1 MWISNFAI
9 DRPVVT
15 VVLMLALVVFG
26 IFAVFQLETDEF
38 PEIDAPVVAVAI
50 PYPGA
55 SPEVVEQEAITPIE
69 DAIASI
75 SGVDRITSTSLDGF
89 GQIIV
94 EFLFSKDTNE
104 AAQDVRDAI
113 SRIRGELPLELEEP
127 ILTRFDPADLPI
139 VSLTLASESRS
150 VPQLT

>member
-26 IFAVFQLETDEF
+26 LFAIGRLETDEF
-38 PEIDAPVVAVAI
+38 PEIDAPVVAVAV

-55 SPEVVEQEAITPIE
+55 SPEVVEQEAIKPIE

-75 SGVDRITSTSLDGF
+75 SGVDRITSNSLDGF
-89 GQIIV
+89 GQIII
-94 EFLFSKDTNE
+94 EFVFDKDTNQ
-104 AAQDVRDAI
+104 ASQDVRDTI
-113 SRIRGELPLELEEP
+113 SRIRGELPLELE
-127 ILTRFDPADLPI
+127 
-139 VSLTLASESRS
+139 
-150 VPQLT
+150 